1 MIRSVGIPLLAGLLC
16 LTGAVALAQD
26 TGGGTVPGAT
36 DARLGAKAAPETQP
50 AAAATTVRQP
60 LPPASQAVQRGQ
72 RSFKRCNEEALKR
85 KLSGAERRHFVTRC
99 RLGYGRRLFRRR
111 GVPPA

>member
-1 MIRSVGIPLLAGLLC
+1 MMRSVGFPLVAGLLC
-16 LTGAVALAQD
+16 LTGALAQET
-26 TGGGTVPGAT
+26 TGGTAPGAP
-36 DARLGAKAAPETQP
+36 DARLGPKAAPDAQP
-50 AAAATTVRQP
+50 AAAAATIRQP
-60 LPPASQAVQRGQ
+60 LPPAAQAVQRGQ

-111 GVPPA
+111 GAPPT